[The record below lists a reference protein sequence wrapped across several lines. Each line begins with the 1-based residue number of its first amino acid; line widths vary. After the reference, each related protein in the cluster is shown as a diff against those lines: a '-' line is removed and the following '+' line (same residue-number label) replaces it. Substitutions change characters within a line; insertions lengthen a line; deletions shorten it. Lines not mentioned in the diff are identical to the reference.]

1 MEKTH
6 RMPLEGIRVIDLTIW
21 VQGPTAAMVLADL
34 GAEVIKVEKP
44 GQGDF
49 ARGIRSLFGQPQF
62 LPDGRNLMFELVNRN
77 KKSIS
82 VDLRRS
88 EGQHVLYR
96 LAQHSDALVTNLH
109 PSALREFR
117 ADRETLLGVNPP
129 AHLCPR
135 HRVWPARPAR

>member
-1 MEKTH
+1 
-6 RMPLEGIRVIDLTIW
+6 
-21 VQGPTAAMVLADL
+21 MVLGDL
-34 GAEVIKVEKP
+34 EAEVIKVEKP

-49 ARGIRSLFGQPQF
+49 FRGIRSLFGQPQF
-62 LPDGRNLMFELVNRN
+62 LPGGRNLMFEFANRN

-88 EGQHVLYR
+88 EGQQVLYR

-117 ADRETLLGVNPP
+117 VDRETLLGSIASSFMPT
-129 AHLCPR
+129 
-135 HRVWPARPAR
+135 RPGLAPSGCLNNLVLEPKAGRDGGVEV